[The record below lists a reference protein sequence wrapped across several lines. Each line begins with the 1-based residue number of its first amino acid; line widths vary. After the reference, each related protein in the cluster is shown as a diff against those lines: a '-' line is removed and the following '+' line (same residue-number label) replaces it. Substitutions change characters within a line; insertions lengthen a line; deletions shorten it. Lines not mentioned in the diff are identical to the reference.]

1 MRCLVDLEDRYLIII
16 LRLWRSCRRSECK
29 VWGGVLKSR
38 TCFATSSC
46 IMVNTQ
52 TWKIIVRRVLSF
64 RKKYRVWK
72 TLIQCSASRNPHLCI
87 SRKIEIFIDGYSQ
100 FSSYWDEIFL
110 IVNEKPEVI
119 VVWLLVSGKN
129 ISSLACTAH
138 HVMHNN
144 SVTLLTAS
152 HGHEDENGTISC
164 KTVRYLP
171 FLQPSS
177 STSGVLFQA

>member
-1 MRCLVDLEDRYLIII
+1 MVHFYPSSCWAISLPLIIWACTI
-16 LRLWRSCRRSECK
+16 SSTMADANARYAVMCERFNFNDDDCQYVSTVVDAQIQACAS
-29 VWGGVLKSR
+29 
-38 TCFATSSC
+38 TS
-46 IMVNTQ
+46 T
-52 TWKIIVRRVLSF
+52 RG
-64 RKKYRVWK
+64 KYNGSPRWNS
-72 TLIQCSASRNPHLCI
+72 TYGN
-87 SRKIEIFIDGYSQ
+87 